1 LDALSESLC
10 NADGDPCGVDEPDI
24 NGDPELETIAEAEDD
39 CNIELEIELDMLVE
53 TE

>member
-1 LDALSESLC
+1 MDALSDSLC

-24 NGDPELETIAEAEDD
+24 NGDPELEMIAEAEEDW
-39 CNIELEIELDMLVE
+39 IKEAEIEVDMLVE